1 MRVSEISCERW
12 WREDLKEGGARAEAG
27 TGGPQLA
34 VLMLLLLGDS
44 GPYCLLF
51 TKPGCCRDSSLGP
64 KVGAGRLV
72 GGT

>member
-51 TKPGCCRDSSLGP
+51 TKPGCCRVGP